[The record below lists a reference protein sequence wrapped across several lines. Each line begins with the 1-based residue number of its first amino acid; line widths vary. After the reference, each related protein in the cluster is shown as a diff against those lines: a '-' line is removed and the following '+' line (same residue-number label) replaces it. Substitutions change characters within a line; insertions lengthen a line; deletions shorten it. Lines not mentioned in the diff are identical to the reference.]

1 MLLSGTVRSNIYSL
15 RLKWFQSLPK
25 PRRRIHKF
33 YDSEG
38 FIAEG
43 IFHKIVSLGITKHG
57 SDQNV
62 SLK

>member
-25 PRRRIHKF
+25 PRRIHKF

-43 IFHKIVSLGITKHG
+43 TFHKIVFLGITKHG